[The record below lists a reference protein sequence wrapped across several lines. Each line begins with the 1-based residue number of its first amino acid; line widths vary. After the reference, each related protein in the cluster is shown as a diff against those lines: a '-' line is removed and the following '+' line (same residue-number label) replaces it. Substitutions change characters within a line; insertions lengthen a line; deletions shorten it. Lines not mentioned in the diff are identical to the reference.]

1 MAQPLLECVPNFS
14 EGRRQDVIDKIAAA
28 LGSVDGARVLDVDP
42 GKATNR
48 TVMTVVG
55 KPEAVVEAAFLA
67 IAEAAQCIDMRNHH
81 GEHARM
87 GATDVCP
94 LIPIAG
100 MTMEEAVH
108 WSRVLAERVGREL
121 GVPVYLYEYS
131 AQADYRRNLAD
142 IRAGEY
148 EGLEIKINDPRWEP
162 DFGPK
167 TFQAVCGA
175 TVIGAR
181 DLLVAYNV
189 NLNTVS
195 PRLANSVAFDV
206 REAGR
211 LVRDGHPLTGKIRLD
226 NHGEPVRQPGTCKS
240 VKGVGWYIP
249 EYRLAQVSMNLTR
262 LTDTDLHEAYE
273 AVWES
278 SNRRG
283 LRVTGSE
290 LVGLVP
296 LDSMLKA
303 GRYFMRQAGRSSGAS
318 HAELIECAI
327 QSMGL
332 RHLGDFDP
340 RRKIIEYALETPH
353 GPLVSMPLGDFA
365 DLTASDSPAPG
376 GGSVAAY
383 MGALAA
389 ALGAMVANLSAHKR
403 GWEGQTSMFSDRAE
417 VLQDIKINLLRAVDE
432 DTRAFEGVMTAMALP
447 KSTEAEKA
455 IRKEAIRLANFR
467 ALQVPL
473 HTMELVASLFTRL
486 EQLVHDGNPNSRS
499 DALVGLHAAWAAL
512 EGAYWNVI
520 INAGPSHER
529 TQEIHDA
536 VALGESLRHASKQ
549 ILERAMKDGADL
561 LGS

>member
-1 MAQPLLECVPNFS
+1 MAKPILECVPNFS
-14 EGRRQDVIDKIAAA
+14 EGRRQEVIDKIAAA
-28 LGSVDGARVLDVDP
+28 LGSVEGARVLDVDP
-42 GKATNR
+42 GQATNR
-48 TVMTVVG
+48 TVMTCVG
-55 KPEAVVEAAFLA
+55 SPEAVVEAAFRA
-67 IAEAAQCIDMRNHH
+67 MAEAAALIDMGNHK

-100 MTMEEAVH
+100 MSMDEAVH

-121 GVPVYLYEYS
+121 AIPVYLYEYS
-131 AQADYRRNLAD
+131 AGEAYRRNLAD
-142 IRAGEY
+142 IRSGEY
-148 EGLEIKINDPRWEP
+148 EGLEAKMKDPRWLP
-162 DFGPK
+162 DFGPHD
-167 TFQAVCGA
+167 FQPTCGA

-195 PRLANSVAFDV
+195 PRLASSVAFDV

-211 LVRDGHPLTGKIRLD
+211 VLRDGHPLTGPIRR
-226 NHGEPVRQPGTCKS
+226 NAQGEPIRQPGTCKS

-249 EYRLAQVSMNLTR
+249 EYRMAQVSMNLTR
-262 LTDTDLHEAYE
+262 LADTDLHQAYE

-278 SNRRG
+278 ANSRG

-296 LDSMLKA
+296 LESMLRA
-303 GRYFMRQAGRSSGAS
+303 GRYFMRKAGRSSGAS
-318 HAELIECAI
+318 HDELIECAV

-332 RHLGDFDP
+332 RQLGEFDP
-340 RRKIIEYALETPH
+340 RRKIIEYAMESPH
-353 GPLVSMPLGDFA
+353 GPLVSMTLGAFA
-365 DLTASDSPAPG
+365 DLTASDAPAPG

-403 GWEGQTSMFSDRAE
+403 GWEGQTSVFTDLAE
-417 VLQDIKINLLRAVDE
+417 SLQDIKHHLLKAVDE
-432 DTRAFEGVMTAMALP
+432 DTLAFEGVMQAMALP
-447 KSTEAEKA
+447 KSTPAEKA
-455 IRKEAIRLANFR
+455 LRQESILQANFH

-473 HTMELVASLFTRL
+473 RTMEIVSGLFKLL
-486 EQLVHDGNPNSRS
+486 EQLVHKGNPNSRS
-499 DALVGLHAAWAAL
+499 DAMVGLQAAWAAL

-520 INAGPSHER
+520 INAGPSAER
-529 TQEIHDA
+529 SPQTLDA
-536 VALGESLRHASKQ
+536 VRQADALRKDCRAQCEQATQAGAAL
-549 ILERAMKDGADL
+549 LEG
-561 LGS
+561 

>member
-1 MAQPLLECVPNFS
+1 MANPILECVPNFS
-14 EGRRQDVIDKIAAA
+14 EGRRPDVIDKIAAA

-48 TVMTVVG
+48 TVMTLVG
-55 KPEAVVEAAFLA
+55 NPEAVVEAAYRA
-67 IAEAAQCIDMRNHH
+67 IAEAAHLIDMSSHK

-100 MTMEEAVH
+100 MSMDEAVH
-108 WSRVLAERVGREL
+108 WSKVLAERVGKEL
-121 GVPVYLYEYS
+121 GIPVYLYEYS
-131 AQADYRRNLAD
+131 AKEAYRRNLAD

-148 EGLEIKINDPRWEP
+148 EGLEVKMKDPRWSP
-162 DFGPK
+162 DFGPES
-167 TFQAVCGA
+167 FHASCGA

-195 PRLANSVAFDV
+195 SRWANSVAFDV
-206 REAGR
+206 REVGR
-211 LVRDGHPLTGKIRLD
+211 IVRDGHPLTGKIRLD
-226 NHGEPVRQPGTCKS
+226 AHGEPVRQPGTCKS

-249 EYRLAQVSMNLTR
+249 EYCLAQVSMNLTR
-262 LTDTDLHEAYE
+262 LADTDLHEAYE

-278 SNRRG
+278 AHRRG

-296 LDSMLKA
+296 LESMLKA

-318 HAELIECAI
+318 HEELIECAI

-332 RHLGDFDP
+332 RQLGDFDP
-340 RRKIIEYALETPH
+340 RRKIIEYAMEAPH
-353 GPLVSMPLGDFA
+353 GPLVSMTLGAFA
-365 DLTASDSPAPG
+365 DLTASDAPAPG

-383 MGALAA
+383 MGVLAA

-403 GWEGQTSMFSDRAE
+403 GWEAQTPAFSDRAE
-417 VLQDIKINLLRAVDE
+417 AFQDIKNKLLRAVDE
-432 DTRAFEGVMTAMALP
+432 DTKAFEGVMQAIALP

-455 IRKEAIRLANFR
+455 NRLEAIAKANFR

-473 HTMELVASLFTRL
+473 QTMEFISPLFAML
-486 EQLVHDGNPNSRS
+486 EHMVQQGNPNSRS
-499 DALVGLHAAWAAL
+499 DAMVGLQAAWAAL

-520 INAGPSHER
+520 INAGPSTDRSAE
-529 TQEIHDA
+529 TLEA
-536 VALGESLRHASKQ
+536 VSQADSLRNASQ
-549 ILERAMKDGADL
+549 RIWERATQAGASL
-561 LGS
+561 LNP

>member
-1 MAQPLLECVPNFS
+1 MANPILECVPNFS

-28 LGSVDGARVLDVDP
+28 LGSVEGALLLDVDP

-48 TVMTVVG
+48 TVMTLVG
-55 KPEAVVEAAFLA
+55 KPEAVVEAAFRA
-67 IAEAAQCIDMRNHH
+67 IKVAAQLIDMGSHQ

-100 MTMEEAVH
+100 MSMDEAVH
-108 WSRVLAERVGREL
+108 WSKVLAQKVGNEL
-121 GVPVYLYEYS
+121 GIPVYLYEYS
-131 AQADYRRNLAD
+131 AKESYRRNLAD
-142 IRAGEY
+142 IRSGEY
-148 EGLEIKINDPRWEP
+148 EGLEVKMKDPRWAP
-162 DFGPK
+162 DLGPS
-167 TFQAVCGA
+167 TFQPSCGA

-195 PRLANSVAFDV
+195 SRLANSVAFDV

-211 LVRDGHPLTGKIRLD
+211 VIRDGHPLTGKIRLD
-226 NHGEPVRQPGTCKS
+226 AQGEPVRKAGTCKS

-262 LTDTDLHEAYE
+262 LSDTDLHEAYE

-278 SNRRG
+278 ANRRG

-296 LDSMLKA
+296 LESMLKA
-303 GRYFMRQAGRSSGAS
+303 GRYFMRRVGRSSGAS
-318 HAELIECAI
+318 QEELIECAV

-332 RHLGDFDP
+332 RQLGEFDP
-340 RRKIIEYALETPH
+340 RRKIIEYAMEAPY
-353 GPLVSMPLGDFA
+353 GPLVSLSLGAFA
-365 DLTASDSPAPG
+365 NLTASDAPAPG

-403 GWEGQTSMFSDRAE
+403 GWEAQTPEFSDHAE
-417 VLQDIKINLLRAVDE
+417 ALQEIKNKLLRAVDE
-432 DTRAFEGVMTAMALP
+432 DTRAFEGVMQAMALP
-447 KSTEAEKA
+447 KSTEAEKEL
-455 IRKEAIRLANFR
+455 RLEAIARANFQ

-473 HTMELVASLFTRL
+473 LTMEFISPLFALL
-486 EQLVHDGNPNSRS
+486 EHLVHHGNPNSRS
-499 DALVGLHAAWAAL
+499 DAMVGLQAAWAAS

-520 INAGPSHER
+520 INAGPSSGRSE
-529 TQEIHDA
+529 EIVVLLVKA
-536 VALGESLRHASKQ
+536 EALRKNSRNTLDRAIASGE
-549 ILERAMKDGADL
+549 L
-561 LGS
+561 LLK